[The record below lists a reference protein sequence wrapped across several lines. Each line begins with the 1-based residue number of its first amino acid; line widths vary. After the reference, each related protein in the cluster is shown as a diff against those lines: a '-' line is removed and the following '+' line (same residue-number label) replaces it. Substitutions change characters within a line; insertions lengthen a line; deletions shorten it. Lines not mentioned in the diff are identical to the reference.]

1 MVESYLKHVVPYI
14 TYRYKP
20 PIRFLQHTIVSRS
33 RPHKCQISEITI
45 SLRPSQAAKGQF
57 LCGHVVIAVLHV
69 QMYDGILV
77 RSDYRQF
84 L

>member
-1 MVESYLKHVVPYI
+1 MHVVPCI

-45 SLRPSQAAKGQF
+45 SLRPNLRPSQAAKGQF
-57 LCGHVVIAVLHV
+57 LCGHMVIAVLHV